1 MELQTEQHRELQYL
15 VINLSPWWI
24 ISVAQKSAR
33 TYILCN
39 GLSRALSFSMWLCLY
54 LSLRALFLS
63 FSCPFGTV
71 TFRRRTDVSR
81 SKSIRLLFDSFGT
94 ASRLSLRLNQVQ
106 TSAFYTLVKTAQWQT
121 IPISWIRSA
130 SIRLNLRI
138 RENLGLCWGFG
149 TAFLLW

>member
-1 MELQTEQHRELQYL
+1 MELQTEQQRELQYS
-15 VINLSPWWI
+15 VVSLSPSWV

-33 TYILCN
+33 TYILWS

-71 TFRRRTDVSR
+71 TFRSCADVSR

-121 IPISWIRSA
+121 IHTSWIHSA
-130 SIRLNLRI
+130 SSRLNLRI
-138 RENLGLCWGFG
+138 RENLRLCWGSG
-149 TAFLLW
+149 SAFLQ